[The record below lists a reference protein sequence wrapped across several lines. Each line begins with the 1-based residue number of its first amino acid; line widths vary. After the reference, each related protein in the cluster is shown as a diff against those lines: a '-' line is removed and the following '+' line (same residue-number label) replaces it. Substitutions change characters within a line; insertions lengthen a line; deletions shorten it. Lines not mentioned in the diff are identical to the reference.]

1 MIKRIRK
8 PKLIADWKQVLTKTL
23 AVKFVIISGI
33 CSVGE
38 IIIAYYPDLLPR
50 GAMAGL
56 SGTFALLGLIS
67 RFYMQKQFEDD
78 DGDQR

>member
-1 MIKRIRK
+1 MIRQVRK
-8 PKLIADWKQVLTKTL
+8 PKLIKDWKQVLKHTL

-38 IIIAYYPDLLPR
+38 IIIAYYPEMLPR

-67 RFYMQKQFEDD
+67 RFYMQKGDD
-78 DGDQR
+78 DERN

>member
-8 PKLIADWKQVLTKTL
+8 PKLIADWKRVLKHTL
-23 AVKFVIISGI
+23 AVKFVIISGL
-33 CSVGE
+33 CSLGE

-56 SGTFALLGLIS
+56 AGTFALGGLIS
-67 RFYMQKQFEDD
+67 RFYMQRQDGDD
-78 DGDQR
+78 DGDPR